1 MIFKLQQFNVQNNKN
16 GVTLRCPECRQ
27 LGTFDAINDQVIQ
40 VPTNPPVNLGHR
52 RCPNHTCRAHVFV
65 AWGNDNKALV
75 SYPPERIDFDA
86 SSIPVAVLRSFEE
99 AISCH
104 SNSAYTAAAIM
115 VRRTL
120 EDLCA
125 DQKAEGK
132 NLKKRIAALA
142 TKVILPPGL
151 LAGLDNLRL
160 LGNDAAHI
168 EAKEYAQIGKEEVEL
183 AVDVTKE
190 VLKSVYQL
198 GDLVARLEGLKKP
211 KAE

>member
-1 MIFKLQQFNVQNNKN
+1 MIFKLNQFDIQNNKN
-16 GVTLRCPECRQ
+16 GITLRCPECRQ
-27 LGTFDAINDQVIQ
+27 LGTFDAINDQVIRITTT
-40 VPTNPPVNLGHR
+40 PDLIYLGHR
-52 RCPNHTCRAHVFV
+52 RCPNHTCHAHVFV
-65 AWGNDNKALV
+65 AWGKDNKALL
-75 SYPPERIDFDA
+75 SYPPERIDFDS
-86 SSIPVAVLRSFEE
+86 SSIPTAVVRSFEE
-99 AISCH
+99 AITCH
-104 SNSAYTAAAIM
+104 SNNAFTAAAIM

-132 NLKKRIAALA
+132 DLKKRIAALA

-168 EAKEYAQIGKEEVEL
+168 EAKEYAQVGKEEVEL

-198 GDLVARLEGLKKP
+198 GDLVARLENLKKP
-211 KAE
+211 KT